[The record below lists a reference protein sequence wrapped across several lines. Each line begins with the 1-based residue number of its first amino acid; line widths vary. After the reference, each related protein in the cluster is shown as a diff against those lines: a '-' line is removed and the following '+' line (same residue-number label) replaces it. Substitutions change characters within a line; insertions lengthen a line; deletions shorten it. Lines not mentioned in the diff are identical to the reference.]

1 MKKYLDLLCSMF
13 SKDKDKK
20 TKTQNLI
27 FLLIF
32 REDNISFGSEFPKI

>member
-27 FLLIF
+27 FLLIQVL
-32 REDNISFGSEFPKI
+32 KILDGGG